1 MAKASASAVQVGYI
15 PESAWGTTPSAAV
28 KYFRATS
35 SSIKAVKSTVSSD
48 ELRSDGQVTDMVRVG
63 GSGSAS
69 FGFELSY
76 GNLDDFLAAAFRASG
91 WTADTGLS
99 GASTGTDLIENGTT
113 LKSFTLESYF
123 SDIAQYATLTG
134 ARVNQ
139 ITLNIPTEDKITGT
153 VEFLGK
159 IVAIGSSS
167 LGTGT
172 ATAAPTNPVMSAVDV
187 SSFTEGGSAQE
198 FMGLEITINNNAR
211 LQPAVGTDATSLGG
225 IGFGRFVVTGTLRTY
240 FTDATLITK
249 FLNHTASA
257 MVLTLA
263 DTGGNGMVI
272 SLPNLYY
279 TDSTFD
285 ASGNDQDVPVES
297 PFQAIL
303 DSTSG
308 KTTRATR
315 TAA

>member
-15 PESAWGTTPSAAV
+15 IESTWGTTPASAV
-28 KYFRATS
+28 QYFRATS
-35 SSIKAVKSTVSSD
+35 SSIKPVKNTVSSD
-48 ELRSDGQVTDMVRVG
+48 ELRADGQVTDMVRVG
-63 GSGSAS
+63 GSGTAS

-76 GNLDDFLAAAFRASG
+76 GNLDDFLMAAVRASA
-91 WTADTGLS
+91 WTADTGLA
-99 GASTGTDLIENGTT
+99 GASTGTDLLENGTT

-123 SDIAQYATLTG
+123 SDITQYVTLTG

-139 ITLNIPTEDKITGT
+139 LTLNIQAESKITGT

-159 IVAIGSSS
+159 VAAIGSSS
-167 LGTGT
+167 LGTGA
-172 ATAAPTNPVMSAVDV
+172 ATAAGTAPVMSAVDI

-198 FMGLEITINNNAR
+198 FMGLDLTINNGAR
-211 LQPAVGTDATSLGG
+211 LQPIAGTDATALGG
-225 IGFGRFVVTGTLRTY
+225 IGYSRFIVTGTLKTY
-240 FTDATLITK
+240 FTDATLISK

-257 MVLTLA
+257 HVLTLA
-263 DTGGNGMVI
+263 DTAGNGMVL

-285 ASGNDQDVPVES
+285 ASGNDQDVPVDS

-303 DSTSG
+303 DSTTG
-308 KTTRATR
+308 KTIRATR